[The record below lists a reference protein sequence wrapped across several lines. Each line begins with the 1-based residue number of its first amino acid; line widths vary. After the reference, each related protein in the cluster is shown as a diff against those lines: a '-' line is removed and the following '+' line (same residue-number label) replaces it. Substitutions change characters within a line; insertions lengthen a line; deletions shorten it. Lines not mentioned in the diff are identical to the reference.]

1 MALIDNRLKSQE
13 SLYAAAFFKFQQK
26 EIGRIRKKV
35 KAGINIRDLLGSK
48 KDALFGYR
56 KALRNELLNNLTI
69 TRNFGAGQVK
79 DELER
84 QES

>member
-26 EIGRIRKKV
+26 EIERIRRKV

-48 KDALFGYR
+48 KDELFGFR
-56 KALRNELLNNLTI
+56 RPLKHELLHNLTV
-69 TRNFGAGQVK
+69 TRNFGEEQVK
-79 DELER
+79 NELER
-84 QES
+84 QA